1 MVLAMLSALTYGCAD
16 YSGGRASRAMASTV
30 VTAVGQG
37 VSLLLVAAA
46 VLAIGTPLASG
57 ADLGWGA
64 LGGLA
69 GALGLMCFYHALG
82 HGAVTVV
89 APITAVVGVLI
100 PVIVG
105 VALGDRPRPWGWAG
119 MALAV
124 VAVALVSGA
133 LGGGGGGLRTPVRI
147 VGLSIAAGCGFGV
160 IFAALAQTSDDAGLW
175 PLVSARVVSVPVV
188 AAVVLATRPPIAA
201 GRSSWLVAVLAGVL
215 DMTANLL
222 YLEAAQRGS
231 LSSVAVV
238 SSLYPVSTVALAF
251 LLDHERAARS
261 QLTGMA
267 AAVAALV
274 LVSANA

>member
-1 MVLAMLSALTYGCAD
+1 MLLATLSALTYGCAD
-16 YSGGRASRAMASTV
+16 YSGGRASRALASTV
-30 VTAVGQG
+30 VTVVGQG
-37 VSLLLVAAA
+37 VSLVLVGCA
-46 VLAIGTPLASG
+46 VLVIGTPLAAG
-57 ADLGWGA
+57 DDLGWGA
-64 LGGLA
+64 LGGVA

-100 PVIVG
+100 PVVVG
-105 VALGDRPRPWGWAG
+105 VALGDRPRLWGWVG

-124 VAVALVSGA
+124 AAVALVSGA
-133 LGGGGGGLRTPVRI
+133 LGGERGLRTPAPI
-147 VGLSIAAGCGFGV
+147 IGLAIAAGAGFGV
-160 IFAALAQTSDDAGLW
+160 IFVSLAQTSDDAGLW
-175 PLVSARVVSVPVV
+175 PLVAARLVSVPVV
-188 AAVVLATRPPIAA
+188 GAVVLATRPAIAA
-201 GRSSWLVAVLAGVL
+201 PRSSWWVAVFAGVL

-251 LLDHERAARS
+251 TLDHERARRP
-261 QLTGMA
+261 QLIGMA
-267 AAVAALV
+267 AAIAALV